1 LPLIIYCAID
11 ANNAVSSMPILPSIF
26 LAESRPAATFCDM
39 KQRNP
44 AEISVAMGVAAET
57 ADSNRF
63 LIKVRENSVSSS
75 DGLTALNWLTDV
87 PEFQML

>member
-1 LPLIIYCAID
+1 LSD
-11 ANNAVSSMPILPSIF
+11 
-26 LAESRPAATFCDM
+26 RH
-39 KQRNP
+39 QRNP
-44 AEISVAMGVAAET
+44 EGISVAIGVAAET

-87 PEFQML
+87 PEFQTL